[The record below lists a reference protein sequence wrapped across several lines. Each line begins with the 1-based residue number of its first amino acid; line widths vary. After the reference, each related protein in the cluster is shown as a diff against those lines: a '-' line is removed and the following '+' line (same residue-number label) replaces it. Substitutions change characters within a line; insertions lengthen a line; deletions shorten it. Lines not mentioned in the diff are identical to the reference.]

1 MSKENRQTSTIAGLP
16 LSDRV
21 QIRAKAEQLNR
32 AASPG
37 LPKITPHNVETLV
50 HELRVHQVE
59 LELQCQELKDA
70 QVELEESRDRYR
82 ELYES
87 IPIGYAT
94 IGGSGRI
101 HDLNPA
107 GMSLL
112 GLPSTLG
119 KHPNFMM
126 FFVSEGDA
134 DVVARLCRSVLR
146 EQQPGSAELRMRKS
160 DGRPFTAALHAEP
173 VLTGAGK
180 GERVRITF
188 KDVTRTR
195 EVEESLRQQQVEL
208 EANRVELQDLMA
220 KLFTA
225 QEEERRRIAC
235 DLHDD
240 HCQRITAMIL
250 EASSIEKLV
259 RVAMPSLLPR
269 MGALK
274 EKLNGILD
282 DFRHLTHELH
292 PRHLDTVS
300 LACSMRMHIKE
311 FIDYTDL
318 RVEFKEHDVPAH
330 LPLPITICLYRLLQ
344 ESLGNTRKH
353 ANAKEIVVEL
363 TGRKEEVELSVSD
376 DGVGFDFAD
385 HKKGLGLRS
394 MLERVRPLRG
404 RVRLDSEQG
413 RGTTVLINIPL
424 PSGA

>member
-37 LPKITPHNVETLV
+37 LPKITPHNVEALV

-180 GERVRITF
+180 GERGRITF
-188 KDVTRTR
+188 KDVTRPGR
-195 EVEESLRQQQVEL
+195 SRSP
-208 EANRVELQDLMA
+208 
-220 KLFTA
+220 
-225 QEEERRRIAC
+225 C
-235 DLHDD
+235 D
-240 HCQRITAMIL
+240 
-250 EASSIEKLV
+250 SSK
-259 RVAMPSLLPR
+259 
-269 MGALK
+269 
-274 EKLNGILD
+274 
-282 DFRHLTHELH
+282 
-292 PRHLDTVS
+292 
-300 LACSMRMHIKE
+300 
-311 FIDYTDL
+311 
-318 RVEFKEHDVPAH
+318 
-330 LPLPITICLYRLLQ
+330 
-344 ESLGNTRKH
+344 
-353 ANAKEIVVEL
+353 
-363 TGRKEEVELSVSD
+363 
-376 DGVGFDFAD
+376 
-385 HKKGLGLRS
+385 
-394 MLERVRPLRG
+394 
-404 RVRLDSEQG
+404 
-413 RGTTVLINIPL
+413 
-424 PSGA
+424 

>member
-1 MSKENRQTSTIAGLP
+1 MSKEKRQTSTISGLP
-16 LSDRV
+16 LSDLV

-37 LPKITPHNVETLV
+37 LPKITPHNLEALV

-119 KHPNFMM
+119 KLPNFMM

-160 DGRPFTAALHAEP
+160 DGSPFTAALHAEP

-195 EVEESLRQQQVEL
+195 EVEESLRQQQLEL
-208 EANRVELQDLMA
+208 EANRVELQELMA

-259 RVAMPSLLPR
+259 RVAMPSLLPK

-363 TGRKEEVELSVSD
+363 TGRKDEVELSVSD
-376 DGVGFDFAD
+376 DGAGFDFAD

-394 MLERVRPLRG
+394 MQERVRPLRG
-404 RVRLDSEQG
+404 RVRIDSQQG

>member
-1 MSKENRQTSTIAGLP
+1 
-16 LSDRV
+16 
-21 QIRAKAEQLNR
+21 
-32 AASPG
+32 
-37 LPKITPHNVETLV
+37 
-50 HELRVHQVE
+50 
-59 LELQCQELKDA
+59 
-70 QVELEESRDRYR
+70 
-82 ELYES
+82 
-87 IPIGYAT
+87 
-94 IGGSGRI
+94 
-101 HDLNPA
+101 
-107 GMSLL
+107 MSLL

-119 KHPNFMM
+119 KLPNFMM

-134 DVVARLCRSVLR
+134 DVVTRLCRSVLR

-160 DGRPFTAALHAEP
+160 DGSPFTAALHAEP

-180 GERVRITF
+180 GECVRITF

-195 EVEESLRQQQVEL
+195 EVEESLRQQQLEL

-259 RVAMPSLLPR
+259 RVAMPSLLPK

-353 ANAKEIVVEL
+353 ANAKEIVVGL
-363 TGRKEEVELSVSD
+363 TGRKDEVELSVSD
-376 DGVGFDFAD
+376 DGAGFDFAD

-394 MLERVRPLRG
+394 MQERVRPLRG
-404 RVRLDSEQG
+404 RVRIDSQQG

>member
-1 MSKENRQTSTIAGLP
+1 MAKEKRQTSTMAGLP
-16 LSDRV
+16 LSDLVR
-21 QIRAKAEQLNR
+21 IRAKAEQLNP
-32 AASPG
+32 AASHD
-37 LPKITPHNVETLV
+37 LPKITPHNVEALV

-59 LELQCQELKDA
+59 LELQCQALKDA
-70 QVELEESRDRYR
+70 QVQLEESRDRYR

-112 GLPSTLG
+112 GVPSTLS
-119 KHPNFMM
+119 KLPNFMI
-126 FFVSEGDA
+126 FFVAEVDA
-134 DVVARLCRSVLR
+134 DGVTRLCRSVLK
-146 EQQPGSAELRMRKS
+146 EQQPGSTELRMRKS
-160 DGRPFTAALHAEP
+160 DGSPFTAALHAEP

-259 RVAMPSLLPR
+259 RVAMPSLLPK

-363 TGRKEEVELSVSD
+363 TGRNDEVELSVFD
-376 DGVGFDFAD
+376 DGAGFNFAE
-385 HKKGLGLRS
+385 HKKGLGLTS
-394 MLERVRPLRG
+394 MQERVRPLRG
-404 RVRLDSEQG
+404 RVRIDSQQG

-424 PSGA
+424 PFGA